1 MTFSYCNH
9 SYGFQGSHSKEHGI
23 CIIHLKT
30 KISATCTLIK
40 TRKLTANCFPIP
52 GSDFKDPS
60 LREEIPFVVKVSLH
74 SDDLFLFR
82 LGSEETLLLCRKQ
95 TKRSIIMLNRW
106 IDNKRVIFLCR
117 LFPHGRFRN
126 KYITEGQS

>member
-1 MTFSYCNH
+1 MDS
-9 SYGFQGSHSKEHGI
+9 QGSHSKEHYI

-30 KISATCTLIK
+30 KISATLLNK
-40 TRKLTANCFPIP
+40 ELTANCFHVP

-82 LGSEETLLLCRKQ
+82 LGSEETLL
-95 TKRSIIMLNRW
+95 
-106 IDNKRVIFLCR
+106 
-117 LFPHGRFRN
+117 
-126 KYITEGQS
+126 